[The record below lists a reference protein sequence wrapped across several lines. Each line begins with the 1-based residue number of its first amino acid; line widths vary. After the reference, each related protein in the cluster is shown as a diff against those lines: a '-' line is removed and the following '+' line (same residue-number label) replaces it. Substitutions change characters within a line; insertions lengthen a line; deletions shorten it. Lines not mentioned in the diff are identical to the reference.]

1 MDSDS
6 DRGILAL
13 GEDIVCRQESKAV
26 GTDIIHGG
34 RIFRIRIFEL
44 DGAGIVQIHTGGET
58 GAYLIID
65 KNEQVYYLRRCF
77 TIIYLCSPILIA
89 RLSVKVK
96 KPTSTDN
103 LTVKKCLCF
112 IVAIVKILY
121 AIKW

>member
-44 DGAGIVQIHTGGET
+44 DGAGIVQIHTGVFT
-58 GAYLIID
+58 AVID
-65 KNEQVYYLRRCF
+65 PGSGNYDDFDGMGSLFRSVRDDWLVR
-77 TIIYLCSPILIA
+77 SIL
-89 RLSVKVK
+89 
-96 KPTSTDN
+96 D
-103 LTVKKCLCF
+103 
-112 IVAIVKILY
+112 VACGDL
-121 AIKW
+121 